1 MATAKITSKGQ
12 TTIPKSVRDSLH
24 LKPGDKVEFVVQPN
38 GTALMVPKTRRLAD
52 LKGFLPRPE
61 RGLTIEEMNAG
72 VRRHLTRKYR
82 RACG

>member
-12 TTIPKSVRDSLH
+12 TTIPKSVRDSLR
-24 LKPGDKVEFVVQPN
+24 LKSGDKVEFVVQPE
-38 GTALMVPKTRRLAD
+38 GTALMIPKTGRLAD

-61 RGLTIEEMNAG
+61 RALTIEEMNAG

-82 RACG
+82 RARG